1 MSVMATR
8 KQTILRNVRRALIAA
23 ALLHAGV
30 ATAAGNETLDVML
43 DHATILKMPERV
55 ATLVVGNP
63 LIIDVS
69 LQPGGIMV
77 LTGKGFGLTNL
88 LALDRNGKV
97 LMDKSIQVVGPRE
110 DVLVVF
116 RGAQQESYSCA
127 PNCER
132 RITLGDA
139 QTHFDA
145 ALNQTTSRTA
155 SAQSGS
161 AAQAQSAPQGQPR

>member
-1 MSVMATR
+1 MPAR
-8 KQTILRNVRRALIAA
+8 KRSILRNMRRALIAA
-23 ALLHAGV
+23 ALLHAGA
-30 ATAAGNETLDVML
+30 ATAAGETLDVML

-69 LQPGGIMV
+69 LQPGGVMV
-77 LTGKGFGLTNL
+77 LTGKGFGMTNL

-97 LMDKSIQVVGPRE
+97 LMDKSIQVIGPRE

-116 RGAQQESYSCA
+116 RGAQQESFSCA

-145 ALNQTTSRTA
+145 ALSQTTSRTS
-155 SAQSGS
+155 SAQSGA
-161 AAQAQSAPQGQPR
+161 AAQAQGAPQGQPR